1 MIEEEGRPFF
11 FDGETPRFLFY
22 WTKDST
28 LFYMWPRS
36 LMIED
41 DLEVLSVLDGLPRHI
56 PTRALVRAY
65 LSSDKIVDVDGM

>member
-1 MIEEEGRPFF
+1 VIEEEGRPFF